1 MKVLQARGQI
11 LCCYMILFQEEEI
24 ERRRIERGKELANKI
39 HS

>member
-1 MKVLQARGQI
+1 LLYK
-11 LCCYMILFQEEEI
+11 ILFQEEEI